1 MRRSSAMRS
10 ASSPV
15 PAAFGGCASGRLN
28 RESHYKALG
37 EAGNR
42 EFSTMLGVMRALG
55 LELSARPIAQSSQI

>member
-1 MRRSSAMRS
+1 
-10 ASSPV
+10 
-15 PAAFGGCASGRLN
+15 LN

-37 EAGNR
+37 EAGNP